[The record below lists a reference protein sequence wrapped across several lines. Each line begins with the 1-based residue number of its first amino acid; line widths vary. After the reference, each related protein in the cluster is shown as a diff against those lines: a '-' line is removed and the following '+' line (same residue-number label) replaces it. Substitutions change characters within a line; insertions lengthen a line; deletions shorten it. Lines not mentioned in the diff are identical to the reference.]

1 MSKFSIST
9 AWEESKGLLARD
21 GRLFASVALA
31 LIVLPAVIAGVI
43 DPRGPGEVDAPRW
56 FDLVVLVISLISMGG
71 QLALIRL
78 ALGPSVTVAGAVS
91 HGLGRLLPY
100 IVALVILGLAA
111 IVLSIPFGMAAIA
124 MGLNIEQGTIESLSG
139 PVALLLFAMV
149 LLFLFIAV
157 RFLMTM
163 PVASAERVGPFEIL
177 KRSWSLTEGHWLK
190 LFLFLLVALFAAVL
204 ILATVSMV
212 VGSLVLILFGS
223 AEPMSVGALI
233 GALVESVFTGIF
245 SVLFT
250 LMLTRIYVQLSGRD
264 TVEKAAA

>member
-1 MSKFSIST
+1 
-9 AWEESKGLLARD
+9 
-21 GRLFASVALA
+21 
-31 LIVLPAVIAGVI
+31 VLPAVIAGVI
-43 DPRGPGEVDAPRW
+43 DPRAQGEVDAPGW

-91 HGLGRLLPY
+91 HGLSRLLPY
-100 IVALVILGLAA
+100 IVALIILGLAA
-111 IVLSIPFGMAAIA
+111 IVLSIPFGMAAMA
-124 MGLNIEQGTIESLSG
+124 MGLDVEQGTIESLSG
-139 PVALLLFAMV
+139 PVALLLLVMV
-149 LLFLFIAV
+149 ILFLFLAV

-163 PVASAERVGPFEIL
+163 PVASAERAGPFEML
-177 KRSWSLTEGHWLK
+177 RRSWTLTQGHWLK
-190 LFLFLLVALFAAVL
+190 LFLFLLVALSAAVL

-212 VGSLVLILFGS
+212 VGSLILILFGA

-233 GALVESVFTGIF
+233 GSLVEGIVTGIF

-250 LMLTRIYVQLSGRD
+250 LMLTRIYVQLSGRA

>member
-139 PVALLLFAMV
+139 PEALLLFAMV
-149 LLFLFIAV
+149 LLCLFIAL
-157 RFLMTM
+157 RLLMTM
-163 PVASAERVGPFEIL
+163 QVASAERVGPFEIL
-177 KRSWSLTEGHWLK
+177 KRS
-190 LFLFLLVALFAAVL
+190 
-204 ILATVSMV
+204 
-212 VGSLVLILFGS
+212 
-223 AEPMSVGALI
+223 
-233 GALVESVFTGIF
+233 
-245 SVLFT
+245 
-250 LMLTRIYVQLSGRD
+250 
-264 TVEKAAA
+264 